1 MKKIMG
7 LIIAIVLFAVL
18 GLGTAFAA
26 TLQHVVEKSNTLWGI
41 SQKYYGT
48 PLKWNK
54 IAKDNGITNPKKLR
68 VGTVLTITETEE
80 TTSVSDCS
88 KTSDTPEVK
97 APVAIEKIEKK
108 AEVTTKT
115 ADSYKATTVIP
126 EKGYPL
132 YRLQVIEEKDVKKDG
147 AEMKNAA
154 RWFGRSKIDSMVG
167 MKQNFG
173 SGSTTS
179 YRADIT
185 VYPYRWEAG
194 DGLAG
199 IGLGYKFNGWKG
211 VEQSIGERH
220 LGKLS
225 FDWENRKYRFTLS
238 ALGGAMS
245 ERGRNW
251 KNSYDLLG
259 GGAYFRSHNEGP
271 WFPKT
276 ELWGQM
282 LNASG
287 GNGLSELIDVGGR
300 QFIYD
305 AGAVKPYLEAN
316 LSLGLPKKHKNLGVQ
331 FGITDKKEIVYLSG
345 GIGFNLLSG
354 GAQGFADIGIDTSN
368 LANALI
374 KASEEDEVK
383 EFAPMPADQ
392 ETQKEKEKEVF
403 HSPM

>member
-1 MKKIMG
+1 MG
-7 LIIAIVLFAVL
+7 LVIAIVLFAVL

-26 TLQHVVEKSNTLWGI
+26 TLQHEVEKDNTLWGI

-68 VGTVLTITETEE
+68 VGTVLNITETEE
-80 TTSVSDCS
+80 TSKVSDCS
-88 KTSDTPEVK
+88 KTSAPAM

-115 ADSYKATTVIP
+115 ADSNKETTAIP
-126 EKGYPL
+126 EKGYRL
-132 YRLQVIEEKDVKKDG
+132 YIMEETKKDG
-147 AEMKNAA
+147 AEVKNAA

-225 FDWENRKYRFTLS
+225 FDWENKKYRFTLS

-259 GGAYFRSHNEGP
+259 GGAYFRSNNEGP

-282 LNASG
+282 LHASG
-287 GNGLSELIDVGGR
+287 GSGLSELVDVGGR

-316 LSLGLPKKHKNLGVQ
+316 LSLGLPKKHQNLGVQ
-331 FGITDKKEIVYLSG
+331 FGITDKKEILYLSG

-354 GAQGFADIGIDTSN
+354 GAQGFADVGIDTSN

-374 KASEEDEVK
+374 KASEEDEVS
-383 EFAPMPADQ
+383 EFAPM
-392 ETQKEKEKEVF
+392 TQKENEEKEVF

>member
-7 LIIAIVLFAVL
+7 LVIAIVLFAVL

-26 TLQHVVEKSNTLWGI
+26 EHIVEKNNTLWGI
-41 SQKYYGT
+41 SEKYYGT
-48 PLKWNK
+48 PLQWKK

-80 TTSVSDCS
+80 TTKVSDYS
-88 KTSDTPEVK
+88 KTSATPEVK

-115 ADSYKATTVIP
+115 ADSEKEARIIP
-126 EKGYPL
+126 EKGYQL
-132 YRLQVIEEKDVKKDG
+132 YRLQIEDEKRKDG
-147 AEMKNAA
+147 AEVKNAV

-167 MKQNFG
+167 AKQNFG

-199 IGLGYKFNGWKG
+199 VGPGYKFNGWKG
-211 VEQSIGERH
+211 IEQSKGERH
-220 LGKLS
+220 LGKFS
-225 FDWENRKYRFTLS
+225 FDWENREYRFTLS

-259 GGAYFRSHNEGP
+259 GGVYFRSKNKGP

-276 ELWGQM
+276 EFWGQV
-282 LNASG
+282 LHASG
-287 GNGLSELIDVGGR
+287 GSGLSELIDVGGR

-316 LSLGLPKKHKNLGVQ
+316 LSLGLPKKYKTLGVQ
-331 FGITDKKEIVYLSG
+331 LGITDKKEILYVSG
-345 GIGFNLLSG
+345 GVGLNLLQSG
-354 GAQGFADIGIDTSN
+354 SWGFAEVGIDTSN
-368 LANALI
+368 LTNAII
-374 KASEEDEVK
+374 KASEEDEVS
-383 EFAPMPADQ
+383 EFAPIPEQQQA
-392 ETQKEKEKEVF
+392 QKEKEEKEVF